1 MFDELFSRH
10 RHAPAAQGLLRRVEL
25 GGALT
30 CGGVTG
36 SGHAFLAAWLHQEF
50 PNRPIVLVAENLKA
64 QEVLHQDL
72 ETWLGGGKQKIE
84 ERGERRENR
93 RLPSGSAAS
102 SPAPLSSILH
112 PLPSRPAPLLFF
124 PAWETLPH
132 EDKLPHADVI
142 SERLETLVVLHHRPS
157 SRLVTTSIT
166 ALLQRTFPPAMLAQR
181 TRTLRRGDR
190 VDPLDL
196 IDWLEDNG
204 YDSEAQVSAKGDI
217 ALRGG
222 IVDVFP
228 LTSPWPVRLEFF
240 GDELESLRSFDPVTQ
255 ASREGGE
262 LTEVV
267 LPPAGELGVLKREV
281 KCSVGESREGV
292 ATALPQLKT
301 QNSEPKTV
309 LGTLLDYLPDQTI
322 VILCEPEAIE
332 AHAEDYGELVPDGD
346 PFFTTWDELRG
357 ELLRRNMTVLA
368 LMEEEL
374 GELGGN
380 YESPKADAPNSS
392 LLLASLEAF
401 RPITQQ
407 MPTQEV
413 ALALRQ
419 EFFLQLARWMR
430 QGFNVQVL
438 CNNDGEAQRFREL
451 WQELGIGEPVKGT
464 PKAVLSMGE
473 VVLPVGD
480 GIEGANTLPYG
491 PNRHTHKPNA
501 ATYVSNVAHYEG
513 KVGAQEKNPGDHEPN
528 VPATTSNL
536 SIHGLNAPAHG
547 LNVGTHA
554 LKALSHGLNAPERN
568 QNLTPHGSD
577 VLPNTP
583 QAPPHGLELAPHAL
597 ESVSHEP
604 EASAYEKNSPAY
616 AAKARATGAQV
627 SKIRG
632 RKMGEGKAAQGQGPN
647 LGAVLPHPSPL
658 PLGEGANASASGA
671 APETIGSRAVNRS
684 PTLANVPP
692 LPAGEGWGEGEK
704 QRSASASLATTP
716 APRPYPP
723 SPSPSVSLG
732 SLARGFL
739 CEAAKFVVVTDAEI
753 FGRYKV
759 QRPRRMKS
767 AHAVAARS
775 AMDIDF
781 SELEEGDYVVHLQH
795 GIGRF
800 KGLKVLPVAG
810 RKDRTLLET
819 DQPVASESGQ
829 ECLVLEYAPSDTDRE
844 PPKLYVPITE
854 AHLVS
859 KYVGAGKVR
868 PPLNTLGGKR
878 WEKTKQQAERAV
890 RDVAADLLKIQAQR
904 ATQPGHAFGPDT
916 PWQREFESSFL
927 YEETADQLRAIGE
940 AKHDLEIAKPMDRLV
955 CGDVGFGKTEVAI
968 RAAFKCVMGGKQVA
982 ILVPT
987 TVLAQQHYNTFR
999 ERMADYP
1006 VRVELLSRYRTK
1018 KEQLHVVEQLQAGA
1032 VDIVVGTHRLVQSD
1046 VTFKD
1051 LGLVVI
1057 DEEQRFGVMHK
1068 EKFKLMRT
1076 HVDVLTLSATPI
1088 PRTLYLALTG
1098 ARDMSTIATP
1108 PQDRLPVETLV
1119 EHYDDRIIRDAIR
1132 REVERGGQ
1140 VFFLHNRVTTIE
1152 VMRSKLQLLVPNA
1165 RIVVGHGQMSGDELE
1180 DVMTKFVNGEADV
1193 LLSTTIIESGLDIP
1207 NANTIIIDR
1216 ADRFGLSQLYQLRGR
1231 VGRYKHQAFAYLLLP
1246 RHARLLTDVRKRMS
1260 AIKQYAQLG
1269 SGFKI
1274 AMRDLEIRGAG
1285 NLLGAQQS
1293 GHITAV
1299 GFELYCTLLKQS
1311 VATLKGEKVKQR
1323 TNAALRLD
1331 FLAMNPVRES
1341 EESVGGQQSAK
1352 SAVPNAPQPRESSIS
1367 VPREG
1372 GVWVQESRPE
1382 REEEIIEVK
1391 KGGAFLPPAYITE
1404 PQHRIEAYRKLAQ
1417 AETKAEVDALA
1428 RELKDRYGK
1437 PPKPVELLLLATE
1450 LKLLA
1455 GERGLDAV
1463 ETKAGKLML
1472 HRRGDFIQL
1481 GGKFPRLMKTEPVAV
1496 LKEIKKLL
1504 LSL

>member
-1 MFDELFSRH
+1 MFDPLFAQLR
-10 RHAPAAQGLLRRVEL
+10 RTPAAQTLLRRVEA
-25 GGALT
+25 GGALM
-30 CGGVTG
+30 CGGVAG
-36 SGHAFLAAWLHQEF
+36 ASHAFVAAWLHQEF
-50 PNRPIVLVAENLKA
+50 PDRPIVLVAEHLKA
-64 QEVLHQDL
+64 QETLHQDL
-72 ETWLGGGKQKIE
+72 GTWLGM
-84 ERGERRENR
+84 
-93 RLPSGSAAS
+93 SGQRSAVSGQQGAVAD
-102 SPAPLSSILH
+102 PMPHAPFPIPHS
-112 PLPSRPAPLLFF
+112 LLFF

-142 SERLETLVVLHHRPS
+142 SERLETLVALMANAEWRMANQRTGARRSQS
-157 SRLVTTSIT
+157 SIVNRQSPILTTSIT
-166 ALLQRTFPPAMLAQR
+166 ALLQRTFAPASLASR
-181 TRTLRRGDR
+181 TRTLRRDER

-196 IDWLEDNG
+196 IEWLEDMG

-240 GDELESLRSFDPVTQ
+240 GDELESLRTFDPVTQ
-255 ASREGGE
+255 ISREGGGLE
-262 LTEVV
+262 EIV
-267 LPPAGELGVLKREV
+267 LPPAGELGVLKRMHSVVTGSSLRVEAEEAEV
-281 KCSVGESREGV
+281 KRNLKV
-292 ATALPQLKT
+292 ATTEQFA
-301 QNSEPKTV
+301 
-309 LGTLLDYLPDQTI
+309 TLLDYLPDETI

-346 PFFTTWDELRG
+346 PFFATWDELRG
-357 ELLRRNMTVLA
+357 ELLRRGLTVLA

-374 GELGGN
+374 GERGGERLEDRGERIKESQSAGGN
-380 YESPKADAPNSS
+380 AATPPSPLSS
-392 LLLASLEAF
+392 ILYPPSSPRSALSLSSLEAF

-407 MPTQEV
+407 LPTQEV
-413 ALALRQ
+413 TLALRR
-419 EFFLQLARWMR
+419 EFFLQLLRWMR

-438 CNNDGEAQRFREL
+438 CNNDGEAQRFGEL
-451 WQELGIGEPVKGT
+451 WQEIGMGTDLAGMNPPVEAMKGQSSET
-464 PKAVLSMGE
+464 EWPYQFSNVCHHELKVPPHRLEEAPHELKV
-473 VVLPVGD
+473 P
-480 GIEGANTLPYG
+480 PYG
-491 PNRHTHKPNA
+491 LKEPPHKSQALPHTSQ
-501 ATYVSNVAHYEG
+501 T
-513 KVGAQEKNPGDHEPN
+513 
-528 VPATTSNL
+528 
-536 SIHGLNAPAHG
+536 
-547 LNVGTHA
+547 
-554 LKALSHGLNAPERN
+554 
-568 QNLTPHGSD
+568 
-577 VLPNTP
+577 
-583 QAPPHGLELAPHAL
+583 PPHGLELAPHTLKTAA
-597 ESVSHEP
+597 HEP
-604 EASAYEKNSPAY
+604 EASAHEQNSPAY
-616 AAKARATGAQV
+616 AAKARAAGAQV

-632 RKMGEGKAAQGQGPN
+632 RKMGEEKPAQGQGPDGRASVLAS
-647 LGAVLPHPSPL
+647 LGPAEGRTSAREDARPTPDLRLQTPSP
-658 PLGEGANASASGA
+658 
-671 APETIGSRAVNRS
+671 IF
-684 PTLANVPP
+684 PT
-692 LPAGEGWGEGEK
+692 
-704 QRSASASLATTP
+704 
-716 APRPYPP
+716 
-723 SPSPSVSLG
+723 VSLG

-767 AHAVAARS
+767 AHAMAARS

-800 KGLKVLPVAG
+800 KGLRALPSTDKSEIG
-810 RKDRTLLET
+810 NRK
-819 DQPVASESGQ
+819 SEI

-859 KYVGAGKVR
+859 KYVGAGKLR

-1032 VDIVVGTHRLVQSD
+1032 VDIVIGTHRLVQND

-1057 DEEQRFGVMHK
+1057 DEEQRFGVLHK
-1068 EKFKLMRT
+1068 EKFKLLRT

-1119 EHYDDRIIRDAIR
+1119 ESYDDGIIRDAIR
-1132 REVERGGQ
+1132 REMERGGQ

-1152 VMRSKLQLLVPNA
+1152 VMRSKLQLLVPTA
-1165 RIVVGHGQMSGDELE
+1165 RIVVGHGQMNGDELE

-1331 FLAMNPVRES
+1331 FLKLHAVEEAGGGDRELGMGDRG
-1341 EESVGGQQSAK
+1341 EKQGRDGRTQA
-1352 SAVPNAPQPRESSIS
+1352 SIS
-1367 VPREG
+1367 VPRDSD
-1372 GVWVQESRPE
+1372 VWVQPSRARTEASELPHSAFH
-1382 REEEIIEVK
+1382 IPHC
-1391 KGGAFLPPAYITE
+1391 GAFLPPKFIPE

-1417 AETKAEVDALA
+1417 AETKADVEALGK
-1428 RELKDRYGK
+1428 ELRDRYGK
-1437 PPKPVELLLLATE
+1437 WPKPVELLLVATE

-1455 GERGLDAV
+1455 GERGLDAI
-1463 ETKAGKLML
+1463 ETKGDKLML

-1481 GGKFPRLMKTEPVAV
+1481 GGKFPRLMKTEPLAV